1 MTKGVKQIF
10 LATFSL
16 VLSMW
21 AVSWF
26 NHMIGFKTNTDEWW
40 VLPLTITEVIFVA
53 SCWVACMF
61 APFKEDSAND

>member
-1 MTKGVKQIF
+1 MSKSVKQIF
-10 LATFSL
+10 LSVF
-16 VLSMW
+16 VLTLCIW
-21 AVSWF
+21 GVTGF

-53 SCWVACMF
+53 CCCTACLF